1 MNYPKQPP
9 FLILVSSTK
18 PRVAGR
24 MTARRPRE
32 PISSLPPIRAA
43 QRDPF
48 LSSSGGLSSP
58 AETAASPPQTH
69 LAQPSHGDGRT
80 CNWINPLRVAFN
92 QNSSNGWGNGDSV
105 SLKNHLWRF
114 FSIVK
119 TLKGKREVNSV
130 NPWNK
135 GQDGHHSPLYAYS
148 LWSFLRC

>member
-9 FLILVSSTK
+9 FIILISNTK
-18 PRVAGR
+18 PRVVSR
-24 MTARRPRE
+24 ITAHR
-32 PISSLPPIRAA
+32 PISSLPPTRAEKHA
-43 QRDPF
+43 SF
-48 LSSSGGLSSP
+48 LSSSLGLSNP
-58 AETAASPPQTH
+58 AETAASLPQTH

-80 CNWINPLRVAFN
+80 CNWIGPLCWQRVAFN
-92 QNSSNGWGNGDSV
+92 QNSSNGWGNCNSV

-119 TLKGKREVNSV
+119 ALKGKREVNSV

-148 LWSFLRC
+148 LWSVLRC